1 MDNNFLT
8 RTEGEDPLCV
18 VRQFSQSIHSL
29 MVNYDEMA
37 VRLEQSQLRIR
48 ELEQENERLLL
59 EQQKNDLW
67 SSRVT
72 YENVVELI
80 ASYEDASQRD
90 EARKLLEPLLKK
102 DQVRQLRRDIR
113 LKVKELEAAEAPEEE
128 VAEVPEILT
137 ESELWEKVR
146 EAGLVDEDGQP
157 TVSRTEAALL
167 ADELAERLDISHK
180 WKLFETL
187 WHRNNMR
194 GDYNTALEQKKSL
207 LFQEKLKNLLG

>member
-1 MDNNFLT
+1 MKENIINH
-8 RTEGEDPLCV
+8 EGEDPLNFAK
-18 VRQFSQSIHSL
+18 QLLQSFQNL
-29 MVNYDEMA
+29 MVNYEDMA
-37 VRLEQSQLRIR
+37 ARLEQSEARNR
-48 ELEQENERLLL
+48 ELELEKERLLS
-59 EQQKNDLW
+59 EQQKNGLW
-67 SSRVT
+67 ASRVT

-80 ASYEDASQRD
+80 AQNEDPAVRD
-90 EARKLLEPLLKK
+90 ETRKVFEPLLKK
-102 DQVRQLRRDIR
+102 EQVRQLRRDVKK
-113 LKVKELEAAEAPEEE
+113 KVKELEAAEEPAEELI
-128 VAEVPEILT
+128 EVPEILT
-137 ESELWEKVR
+137 ESELWEKVQ
-146 EAGLVDEDGQP
+146 EAGLVDKDGQP

>member
-1 MDNNFLT
+1 MKENIINH
-8 RTEGEDPLCV
+8 EGEDPLNFAK
-18 VRQFSQSIHSL
+18 QFLQSFQNL
-29 MVNYDEMA
+29 MVNYEDMA
-37 VRLEQSQLRIR
+37 ARLEQSEARNR
-48 ELEQENERLLL
+48 ELELENERLLS
-59 EQQKNDLW
+59 EQQKNGLW
-67 SSRVT
+67 ASRVT

-80 ASYEDASQRD
+80 AQNEDPAVRD
-90 EARKLLEPLLKK
+90 ETRKVFEPLLKK
-102 DQVRQLRRDIR
+102 EQVRQLRRDVKK
-113 LKVKELEAAEAPEEE
+113 KVKELEAAEEPAEELI
-128 VAEVPEILT
+128 EVPEILT
-137 ESELWEKVR
+137 ESELWEKVQ

-157 TVSRTEAALL
+157 TVSRTEAARL

>member
-1 MDNNFLT
+1 MKENIINH
-8 RTEGEDPLCV
+8 EGEDPLNFAK
-18 VRQFSQSIHSL
+18 QLLQSFQNL
-29 MVNYDEMA
+29 MVNYEDMA
-37 VRLEQSQLRIR
+37 ARLEQSEARNR
-48 ELEQENERLLL
+48 ELELEKERLLS
-59 EQQKNDLW
+59 EQQKNGLW
-67 SSRVT
+67 ASRVT

-80 ASYEDASQRD
+80 AQNEDPAVRD
-90 EARKLLEPLLKK
+90 ETRKVFEPLLKK
-102 DQVRQLRRDIR
+102 EQVRQLRRDVKK
-113 LKVKELEAAEAPEEE
+113 KVKELEAAEEPAEELI
-128 VAEVPEILT
+128 EVPEILT
-137 ESELWEKVR
+137 ESELWEKVQ

>member
-1 MDNNFLT
+1 MEDFIIKN
-8 RTEGEDPLCV
+8 EGEDSLKV
-18 VRQFSQSIHSL
+18 VRIFSQSVQSL
-29 MVNYDEMA
+29 IVDYEDMTA
-37 VRLEQSQLRIR
+37 RLEKSELRIK
-48 ELEQENERLLL
+48 ELEQENERLQS
-59 EQQKNDLW
+59 EQLRHDLW

-90 EARKLLEPLLKK
+90 EARKLIEPLLKK
-102 DQVRQLRRDIR
+102 DQVRQLRRDIK
-113 LKVKELEAAEAPEEE
+113 LKMKELEAAEAPEEE

-137 ESELWEKVR
+137 ESELWKKVR

-194 GDYNTALEQKKSL
+194 SDYNTALEQKKSL
-207 LFQEKLKNLLG
+207 LFQEKLKKLLG

>member
-1 MDNNFLT
+1 MDNNYLT
-8 RTEGEDPLCV
+8 KREGEDSLNLA
-18 VRQFSQSIHSL
+18 RQFLQSFQNL
-29 MVNYDEMA
+29 MVNYDDMA
-37 VRLEQSQLRIR
+37 ARLEQCQLRIR
-48 ELEQENERLLL
+48 ELEQDNERLLT
-59 EQQKNDLW
+59 EQQKNGSW
-67 SSRVT
+67 ASRVT

-90 EARKLLEPLLKK
+90 EARKLIEPLLKK
-102 DQVRQLRRDIR
+102 DQVRQLRRDI
-113 LKVKELEAAEAPEEE
+113 KKKMKELESAEEPAEE

-137 ESELWEKVR
+137 ESELWKKVQ

-207 LFQEKLKNLLG
+207 LFQEKLKKLLG

>member
-1 MDNNFLT
+1 MKENIINH
-8 RTEGEDPLCV
+8 EGEDPLNFAK
-18 VRQFSQSIHSL
+18 QFLQSFQNL
-29 MVNYDEMA
+29 MVNYEDMA
-37 VRLEQSQLRIR
+37 ARLEQSEARNR
-48 ELEQENERLLL
+48 ELELENGRLLS
-59 EQQKNDLW
+59 EQQKNGLW
-67 SSRVT
+67 ASRVT

-80 ASYEDASQRD
+80 AQNEDPAVRD
-90 EARKLLEPLLKK
+90 ETRKVFEPLLKK
-102 DQVRQLRRDIR
+102 EQVRQLRRDVKK
-113 LKVKELEAAEAPEEE
+113 KVKELEAAEEPAEELI
-128 VAEVPEILT
+128 EVPEILT
-137 ESELWEKVR
+137 ESELWEKVQ